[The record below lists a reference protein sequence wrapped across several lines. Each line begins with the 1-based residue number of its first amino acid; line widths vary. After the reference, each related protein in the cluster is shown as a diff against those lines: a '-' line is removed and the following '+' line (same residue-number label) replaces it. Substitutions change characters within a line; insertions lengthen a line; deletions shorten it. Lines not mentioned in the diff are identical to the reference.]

1 MALVSLVDDPH
12 LNIDKGHAYAVLLW
26 DLAAAFDTVDHANL
40 LSHFVAEVNFRRW
53 ALEQFKVLLDKK
65 KCCYIQ
71 VIISVGHILEGCK
84 GYSPI
89 PHAIQP
95 LHKALRV
102 NYSQF

>member
-65 KCCYIQ
+65 KMLLYTSYHQCGTYPRGMQ
-71 VIISVGHILEGCK
+71 
-84 GYSPI
+84 
-89 PHAIQP
+89 
-95 LHKALRV
+95 RV
-102 NYSQF
+102 